1 MVAALSPLQRQFLY
15 DSLNKPKELKLL
27 FRASDHEFKAAA
39 FHQKCDNIANTL
51 VVIRTQFEKTIA
63 GFTPYPWNQTIS
75 AWVNDS
81 GRKSFLLQLDLLQK
95 MVPNHDNYL
104 IYCGTSYGPIFGD
117 GHDIVISDS
126 CNTNNNSNS
135 NFPHRYNITGPNPY
149 TNGQPSYTAFSG
161 ATANYNYKVTQY
173 EVFQVIYN

>member
-63 GFTPYPWNQTIS
+63 GFSPYTWNQVS
-75 AWVNDS
+75 NAYVSD
-81 GRKSFLLQLDLLQK
+81 GGMKSFIMQLDLLQK
-95 MVPNHDNYL
+95 MVPNSGSNL
-104 IYCGTSYGPIFGD
+104 ICCHTSSGPIFGG
-117 GHDIVISDS
+117 GHDIYISDN
-126 CNTNNNSNS
+126 CNTNNSSYS
-135 NFPHRYNITGPNPY
+135 NFPTRYNITGPTPY
-149 TNGQPSYTAFSG
+149 TQGQPSYTAFSG
-161 ATANYNYKVTQY
+161 ATANKNYKVTQY